1 VDDVMAKEDNYGI
14 EPMRPGDLS
23 LDSKSVM
30 NISSDSKNKSVWQ
43 SYVDMNGFRQRHPD
57 LLKKKNAGKTQVQ
70 KRK

>member
-1 VDDVMAKEDNYGI
+1 MAKDDNYGI

-30 NISSDSKNKSVWQ
+30 NISSDSKNKSAWQ

-57 LLKKKNAGKTQVQ
+57 LLGKKKNAGKTQVQ